1 MAVLLSLDQ
10 GSEATVKYE
19 LRYSERGDT
28 LKIIYVISPTFLKSL
43 YKEALHYDFKLQGYG
58 NVTNALKGLLCT
70 NIDDILGFAYVNTRL
85 PYNTEPLEVFI
96 QTCGMLSECYDTPKK
111 FLFALQ
117 DTEGLEEI
125 FNQDY
130 GNLEFSYLPDV
141 EVFTDLE
148 INRGI
153 FGSILKYN
161 YDPYRTVTVGRKS
174 ESKLKSVEDGTLAK
188 ADLVKLL
195 DDFNRLE
202 YVQAIN
208 PYFLKVFEPFHMLD
222 NLKRTV
228 EDDEIFQDYSEY
240 NKLYANL
247 RKVHLSIKYI
257 HNTLDVKAT
266 LAQQNNPGRNMEGK
280 PLIKVLQSLEI
291 YENLLDSISETLAKL
306 DNNLPELEPND
317 YILAKSILFIL
328 RKELLAV
335 HDLIYTGRR
344 C

>member
-1 MAVLLSLDQ
+1 
-10 GSEATVKYE
+10 
-19 LRYSERGDT
+19 
-28 LKIIYVISPTFLKSL
+28 
-43 YKEALHYDFKLQGYG
+43 
-58 NVTNALKGLLCT
+58 
-70 NIDDILGFAYVNTRL
+70 
-85 PYNTEPLEVFI
+85 
-96 QTCGMLSECYDTPKK
+96 
-111 FLFALQ
+111 
-117 DTEGLEEI
+117 
-125 FNQDY
+125 
-130 GNLEFSYLPDV
+130 
-141 EVFTDLE
+141 
-148 INRGI
+148 
-153 FGSILKYN
+153 
-161 YDPYRTVTVGRKS
+161 
-174 ESKLKSVEDGTLAK
+174 
-188 ADLVKLL
+188 
-195 DDFNRLE
+195 
-202 YVQAIN
+202 
-208 PYFLKVFEPFHMLD
+208 MLD

-257 HNTLDVKAT
+257 HNTLDVKAA

>member
-1 MAVLLSLDQ
+1 M
-10 GSEATVKYE
+10 
-19 LRYSERGDT
+19 
-28 LKIIYVISPTFLKSL
+28 
-43 YKEALHYDFKLQGYG
+43 
-58 NVTNALKGLLCT
+58 
-70 NIDDILGFAYVNTRL
+70 
-85 PYNTEPLEVFI
+85 
-96 QTCGMLSECYDTPKK
+96 
-111 FLFALQ
+111 
-117 DTEGLEEI
+117 
-125 FNQDY
+125 
-130 GNLEFSYLPDV
+130 
-141 EVFTDLE
+141 
-148 INRGI
+148 
-153 FGSILKYN
+153 
-161 YDPYRTVTVGRKS
+161 
-174 ESKLKSVEDGTLAK
+174 
-188 ADLVKLL
+188 KLL

-280 PLIKVLQSLEI
+280 PLIKVIQSLEI
-291 YENLLDSISETLAKL
+291 YENLLDSISETLVKL

>member
-1 MAVLLSLDQ
+1 M
-10 GSEATVKYE
+10 
-19 LRYSERGDT
+19 
-28 LKIIYVISPTFLKSL
+28 
-43 YKEALHYDFKLQGYG
+43 
-58 NVTNALKGLLCT
+58 
-70 NIDDILGFAYVNTRL
+70 
-85 PYNTEPLEVFI
+85 
-96 QTCGMLSECYDTPKK
+96 
-111 FLFALQ
+111 
-117 DTEGLEEI
+117 EEI

-257 HNTLDVKAT
+257 HNTLDVKAA